1 VGGETTIQMSS
12 RQIEVR
18 SYRDSDEPGVV
29 ALWTEV
35 FPDDPPWNEPRLI
48 IQRKHAVQL
57 DLFLV
62 AVRDSTVV
70 GTVLAGFDGC
80 RGWVHHLAVAPEARR
95 ARIGSSLMREAAARL
110 KAIGAPKV
118 NLQVRAS
125 NEDAV
130 RFYQSLGFKVE
141 QRVSMSQ
148 LLQAD
153 QGWPLPR

>member
-1 VGGETTIQMSS
+1 MQLSAQRLGRGTTTHMSS
-12 RQIEVR
+12 RKIEVR

-48 IQRKHAVQL
+48 IQRKHGVQL
-57 DLFLV
+57 ELFLV
-62 AVRDSTVV
+62 ATRDSEVV

-80 RGWVHHLAVAPEARR
+80 RGWVHHLAVAPKARR

-118 NLQVRAS
+118 NLQVRPS
-125 NEDAV
+125 NEEAV

-141 QRVSMSQ
+141 ERVSMSQ
-148 LLQAD
+148 LL
-153 QGWPLPR
+153 

>member
-1 VGGETTIQMSS
+1 MNSLE
-12 RQIEVR
+12 IEVR
-18 SYRDSDEPGVV
+18 SYRNRDEPGVV
-29 ALWTEV
+29 ELWTAV
-35 FPDDPPWNEPRLI
+35 FPDDPPWNEPHLI
-48 IQRKHAVQL
+48 IQRKHAVQV

-62 AVRDSTVV
+62 AIRGSAVV
-70 GTVLAGFDGC
+70 GTVIAGFDGC

-125 NEDAV
+125 NDDAV

-148 LLQAD
+148 LLQTD
-153 QGWPLPR
+153 DGWPPPR

>member
-1 VGGETTIQMSS
+1 MSS
-12 RQIEVR
+12 REIEVR

-29 ALWTEV
+29 ALWKEV

-48 IQRKHAVQL
+48 IQRKHSVQL

-62 AVRDSTVV
+62 AIRDSAIV

-80 RGWVHHLAVAPEARR
+80 RGWIHHLAVAPEARR

-130 RFYQSLGFKVE
+130 RFYQSLGFKIE

-148 LLQAD
+148 LLQTNE
-153 QGWPLPR
+153 GWPPPR